1 MTIKSVQWTDTFR
14 RSARVIYSDGVVAIV
29 PADPA
34 NADYAT
40 LLGAGTP
47 IADYVAPPAPVPAIS
62 PFQASLWLAQHGK
75 SDADVTAVIGA
86 IPDMTAR
93 LSALAYWNKASTLQ
107 VDNPLIATLWAGLG
121 LKIPAEQAFRE
132 AARLSA

>member
-1 MTIKSVQWTDTFR
+1 ML
-14 RSARVIYSDGVVAIV
+14 V

-34 NADYAT
+34 NADYAA
-40 LLGAGTP
+40 LLGARTP

-75 SDADVTAVIGA
+75 SDADVLTVIGA
-86 IPDMTAR
+86 ITDATAR

-121 LKIPAEQAFRE
+121 LTIPAEQAFRE